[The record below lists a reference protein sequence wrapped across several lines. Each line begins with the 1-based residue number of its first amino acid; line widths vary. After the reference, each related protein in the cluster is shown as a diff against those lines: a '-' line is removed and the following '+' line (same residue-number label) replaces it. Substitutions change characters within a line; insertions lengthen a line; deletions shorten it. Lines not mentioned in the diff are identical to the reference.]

1 MSEKTCKKCGSTATY
16 SGAEPQSCPACGA
29 VYAKVEA
36 ALAERSKMAT
46 SKPTHATMRVSAQKA
61 APSLHGDC
69 RIDVHAFAAHMRA
82 ESLYPTWRK
91 LVSFLAFVGYFLAGV
106 TLIGAIVAAK
116 RRLS

>member
-1 MSEKTCKKCGSTATY
+1 
-16 SGAEPQSCPACGA
+16 
-29 VYAKVEA
+29 
-36 ALAERSKMAT
+36 
-46 SKPTHATMRVSAQKA
+46 
-61 APSLHGDC
+61 
-69 RIDVHAFAAHMRA
+69 MRA